1 MKPVTDQK
9 PSPVHGPSVE
19 GAARAVIP
27 GEPDRERA
35 FPVLRP
41 SRYATAAWCCLGLA
55 LLFIIYETTRPF
67 QFEYS
72 LAQLSRGWERVEWI
86 PFHWVVSGQIGRA
99 DAVVNVVLF
108 IPYGLCLALCPLF
121 THSGK
126 WRSLLLAATGLM
138 TSAFIES
145 WQLFSPARFPQ
156 TSDMVSNL
164 AGTLVGVGLAGL
176 TGRALFDRACDWSLH
191 KLRYDPPTLIW
202 AFLTAAILL
211 GSLLPLDFVV
221 KWHTLVRSFRMTD
234 WSPFTAPPGGWTLA
248 SLGLIKRG
256 WLFAFWGA
264 LAAHRFRHRE
274 RPLVQ
279 VVIWAASLA
288 MASELAGFL
297 VVSRYVSSLS
307 AIVVWGSA
315 SLAAALT
322 LWFLQTGMHQR
333 NLAITA
339 GLGYLIY
346 LTADC
351 LSPLTVQAVRSI
363 LVQTY
368 EAGSHKSGIIPLL
381 PVGPLPTLVA
391 LGDWLAGLVR
401 FVPLGLGLQLFVTS
415 PRLRVTSIALAATLV
430 LGIELLVWRYAYG
443 AGNLLQVFMAWLGM
457 GVGCLAGIRIAC
469 YRQATPRKPGDLD
482 RASSAM
488 SRAQGRGNPGP

>member
-1 MKPVTDQK
+1 MKPVTDRNAAAV
-9 PSPVHGPSVE
+9 PGPAAE
-19 GAARAVIP
+19 RAARATLQ
-27 GEPDRERA
+27 GEPDRGRPL
-35 FPVLRP
+35 PVPRP
-41 SRYATAAWCCLGLA
+41 SRYAPAAWCCLGLA

-72 LAQLSRGWERVEWI
+72 LDQLSRGWERVEWI

-99 DAVVNVVLF
+99 DTVVNVVLF

-121 THSGK
+121 TRSGK

-138 TSAFIES
+138 TSTFIES

-156 TSDMVSNL
+156 TSDMVTNL

-176 TGRALFDRACDWSLH
+176 TGRALFDRACEWSLH
-191 KLRYDPPTLIW
+191 KLRYDPPSLIW
-202 AFLTAAILL
+202 AVLTAAILL

-221 KWHTLVRSFRMTD
+221 KWHTLVRSLRMTD
-234 WSPFTAPPGGWTLA
+234 WSPFATPPQGWTLA
-248 SLGLIKRG
+248 GLGLIKHG

-279 VVIWAASLA
+279 VVVWAAFLA
-288 MASELAGFL
+288 LGSELAGLL

-307 AIVVWGSA
+307 AIAVWGSA

-322 LWFLQTGMHQR
+322 LWCLQTGMRQR
-333 NLAITA
+333 NLAIAA

-346 LTADC
+346 LIADC
-351 LSPLTVQAVRSI
+351 LSPLAVGAVRSI

-368 EAGSHKSGIIPLL
+368 AVGTQKSGTIPLL
-381 PVGPLPTLVA
+381 PMGPLPTLVA
-391 LGDWLAGLVR
+391 LGDWLARLVR
-401 FVPLGLGLQLFVTS
+401 FVPLGLGLQLFVAR
-415 PRLRVTSIALAATLV
+415 PRVRATSIVLAAALV
-430 LGIELLVWRYAYG
+430 LGSELVVWRYSYW
-443 AGNLLQVFMAWLGM
+443 AGNLLQVLMAWLGM
-457 GVGCLAGIRIAC
+457 GVGWLAGVRIAR
-469 YRQATPRKPGDLD
+469 YRQVMPRMP
-482 RASSAM
+482 
-488 SRAQGRGNPGP
+488 RGLPQS